1 VAKQKPEHIIAEAAE
16 KITAALDTNLSA
28 LVLYGSHAR
37 GEAHARSD
45 INLFVLVRNNSP
57 EELIGLL
64 QVVPALGKKNVAPL
78 VLFGEDGFRASQDTF
93 ALEFLDMAASRRV
106 LAGQD
111 PFENFTPHWNGLR
124 TEIEREFRIR
134 SMQLLRMWFLS
145 AQKPAALKGLIRGSL
160 SSFLSLLRGIVAL
173 EKKQVLSI
181 PHEELLGEI
190 TGERGLT
197 PELWKRFWQVA
208 REEVK
213 LNADDLRK
221 LFHDYLSEIRK
232 LTVYIDTF
240 AM

>member
-1 VAKQKPEHIIAEAAE
+1 MAAKKSEHIIVEAAE
-16 KITAALDTNLSA
+16 KITAALGTNLTA

-57 EELIGLL
+57 EELAGLL

-78 VLFGEDGFRASQDTF
+78 VLFSEDGFRSSQDTF

-106 LAGQD
+106 LVGQD

-124 TEIEREFRIR
+124 AEIERDFRVR

-145 AQKPAALKGLIRGSL
+145 ADKPAALKSLLRGSL

-181 PHEELLGEI
+181 SHEKLLGEI
-190 TGERGLT
+190 TGERGLN
-197 PELWKRFWQVA
+197 PERWKRFWQVS
-208 REEVK
+208 RDEVK
-213 LNADDLRK
+213 VNTDELRS

-240 AM
+240 TM